1 MDKQN
6 PPTSHG
12 VFKPV
17 GHVVMSFPS
26 AEDQRAAAQALE
38 TAGVTSNDVTPYS
51 ADEMTE
57 QVKTDLERATALA
70 SMGQE
75 LNLVKAQGELAALG
89 YHFLVVQVQGD
100 ESARRVADT
109 VRPFNAERAQHYGN
123 FIIEE
128 LIAHVDDEPQVAESP
143 DRGLD
148 AQTPSGLEAE
158 RALRRPR
165 A

>member
-89 YHFLVVQVQGD
+89 YHFLVVQVADD